1 MSGKV
6 CGCVVPCLHSPLDDG
21 AWLLAPQEILDGV
34 DYHGLQWRSLRSERV
49 GLAGHHDACGWRRAR
64 SQQERG
70 EKHNGSA
77 EKANRNNV
85 CLGRYLPPLLGA
97 RLP

>member
-70 EKHNGSA
+70 EKHEVRVRRRQTGTMPDIFPH
-77 EKANRNNV
+77 
-85 CLGRYLPPLLGA
+85 C
-97 RLP
+97 